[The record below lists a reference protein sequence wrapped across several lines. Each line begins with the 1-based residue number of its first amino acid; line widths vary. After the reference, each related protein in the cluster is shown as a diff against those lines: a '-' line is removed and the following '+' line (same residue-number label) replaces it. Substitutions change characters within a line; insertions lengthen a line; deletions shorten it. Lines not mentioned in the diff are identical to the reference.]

1 MYRLLARDEAG
12 SADQAFL
19 ALFEHLLNGV
29 AYCAMHYDG
38 DRAVDLTVL
47 AVNAAFVE
55 LTGLDDVR
63 GRRASDFL
71 PLLGEDDAGLLER
84 LGRIGRGAPAMRFDA
99 RVGSLDRWYT
109 LSVYAPRADHVV
121 VVFDDISERVKASAA
136 LDASEARLRLAVDAA
151 RLVTWHWDCATDVLT
166 LDPRIIELFDLP
178 PDTPCSLPHARLK
191 ACMLDEDRSR
201 VEAQIAATIG
211 GGAHYEVEFRVRWQD
226 GSLHWVCSRGTPSL
240 DAEGRVAS
248 VQGVTWDIDARKRA
262 AEELRAAEQRA
273 QSERERLQA
282 QFLRAQKMDA
292 LGQLAGGIAHD
303 FNNMLTGILGYGK
316 LALANAELVRG
327 GKIEAYLREVVSAAE
342 RAAGLVERLQ
352 VFGRPRRPEELRFDH
367 PPRALVD
374 DTLRL
379 LRAALPVSIDFAVT
393 LEDTPALGIEPM
405 DLQQVLSNLAINAR
419 DAILDGKGHGRL
431 SVSLLAPCAVH
442 GQCESCGDAFAGDYV
457 ELRVSDDGIGVPPE
471 HRHAIFNPFFTTK
484 EVGRGT
490 GLGLAVVHGA
500 VHAAG
505 GHLLVDSTV
514 DVGTTVRLFLPASL

>member
-1 MYRLLARDEAG
+1 MHSLLVHDQAG
-12 SADQAFL
+12 SAEEVFT

-29 AYCAMHYDG
+29 AYCELHYDG
-38 DRAVDLTVL
+38 ERAVDLTVL
-47 AVNAAFVE
+47 VTNRACLE
-55 LTGLDDVR
+55 LTGFSDLR
-63 GRRASDFL
+63 GRRASEFL
-71 PLLGEDDAGLLER
+71 PLLGADEVELLEQF
-84 LGRIGRGAPAMRFDA
+84 GRIGRGAPAMRLDA

-109 LSVYAPRADHVV
+109 LSVYAPRAEHVV
-121 VVFDDISERVKASAA
+121 VVFDDISERVKSGVA
-136 LDASEARLRLAVDAA
+136 LEASEARLRLAVDAA
-151 RLVTWHWDCATDVLT
+151 RLVTWHWDRATDVLT
-166 LDPRIIELFDLP
+166 LDPRIIELFDLA
-178 PDTPCSLPHARLK
+178 PDTPCSLSHAQLK
-191 ACMLDEDRSR
+191 ACMLDEDLPR
-201 VEAQIAATIG
+201 VEAQIAAALNDG
-211 GGAHYEVEFRVRWQD
+211 GHYEVEFRVRRRD
-226 GSLHWVCSRGTPSL
+226 GGARWVCSRGTPSL
-240 DAEGRVAS
+240 GADGRVAS
-248 VQGVTWDIDARKRA
+248 VQGVTWDIDASKRA
-262 AEELRAAEQRA
+262 ADELRAAEQRA

-327 GKIEAYLREVVSAAE
+327 GKIESYLREVVSAAE

-352 VFGRPRRPEELRFDH
+352 VFGRPRRPEELRFAH

-379 LRAALPVSIDFAVT
+379 LRAALPVSIDFAVA

-405 DLQQVLSNLAINAR
+405 DLQQVLSNLAINSR
-419 DAILDGKGHGRL
+419 DAIVDGKGHGRL
-431 SVSLLAPCAVH
+431 SVSLLAPSAMH
-442 GQCESCGDAFAGDYV
+442 GHCESCGEDFAGDYV
-457 ELRVSDDGIGVPPE
+457 ELRVSDDGVGIPLE

-505 GHLLVDSTV
+505 GHLLVESTV
-514 DVGTTVRLFLPASL
+514 DVGTTVRLFLPASA

>member
-1 MYRLLARDEAG
+1 MYTLLARGQAG
-12 SADQAFL
+12 SADEDFI

-29 AYCAMHYDG
+29 AYCALHYEDE
-38 DRAVDLTVL
+38 RAVDLTVL
-47 AVNAAFVE
+47 AANSACLE
-55 LTGLDDVR
+55 LTGLTDLRD
-63 GRRASDFL
+63 RRASEFL
-71 PLLGEDDAGLLER
+71 PLLGADEVELLD
-84 LGRIGRGAPAMRFDA
+84 LFGRIGRGAPATRRDA

-109 LSVYAPRADHVV
+109 LSVYAPRVDHVV
-121 VVFDDISERVKASAA
+121 VVFDDISESVKSGAA
-136 LDASEARLRLAVDAA
+136 LAESEARLRLAVDAA
-151 RLVTWHWDCATDVLT
+151 RLVTWHWDCATDMLT
-166 LDPRIIELFDLP
+166 LDPLIRELFELP
-178 PDTPCSLPHARLK
+178 PDTPCCLPHARLK
-191 ACMLDEDRSR
+191 ACMLDEDLPR
-201 VEAQIAATIG
+201 VEAQIATIG
-211 GGAHYEVEFRVRWQD
+211 AGEHYEVEFRVRLRD
-226 GSLHWVCSRGTPSL
+226 GGTRWMCSRGTPSL
-240 DAEGRVAS
+240 DADGRVTS

-316 LALANAELVRG
+316 LALGHAELVRG
-327 GKIEAYLREVVSAAE
+327 GKVETYLREVVSAAE

-379 LRAALPVSIDFAVT
+379 LRAALPVSIDFALA

-419 DAILDGKGHGRL
+419 DAILDGKGHGSL

-442 GQCESCGDAFAGDYV
+442 GHCESCGEDFAGDYV
-457 ELRVSDDGIGVPPE
+457 ELRISDDGVGIAQE

-505 GHLLVDSTV
+505 GHLLVESTV
-514 DVGTTVRLFLPASL
+514 DAGTTVRVLLPVSL